1 MVFYGAYD
9 VEKGVYDILGGSRRP
24 WPQFSERQGL
34 RIIVV
39 DTQDLVWLAISSS
52 QRKYAE
58 MQLP

>member
-39 DTQDLVWLAISSS
+39 DTQDVVWLAIGPA
-52 QRKYAE
+52 RF
-58 MQLP
+58 